1 MDNASYLDTLAEV
14 YLKLGDKT
22 NAKKF
27 NDMAKKFAEKKD
39 TELLKGILEREK
51 LIPLRGCVK
60 TLPCFGLAQ
69 WKRRH
74 ENIGL
79 ALSQAQFEMRFL
91 GIKLN
96 STSVPSLRVMV

>member
-39 TELLKGILEREK
+39 PEL
-51 LIPLRGCVK
+51 
-60 TLPCFGLAQ
+60 
-69 WKRRH
+69 
-74 ENIGL
+74 GL